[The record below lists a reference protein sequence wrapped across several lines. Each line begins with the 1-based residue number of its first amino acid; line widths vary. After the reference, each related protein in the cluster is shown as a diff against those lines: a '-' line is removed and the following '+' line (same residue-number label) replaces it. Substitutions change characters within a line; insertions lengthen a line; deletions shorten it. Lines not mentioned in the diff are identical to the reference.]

1 MSESMQ
7 NEIDDLVNQL
17 SPPQGAVG
25 LMTSKD
31 VRDLVRK
38 AATQGTLIG
47 YVVGEKLTRLHGVH
61 KINELKYDYD
71 QLKSHCKDLEMEIMA
86 LKR

>member
-7 NEIDDLVNQL
+7 LQIDELVDQL
-17 SPPQGAVG
+17 SPPSGAVG

-31 VRDLVRK
+31 VRELVRK

-61 KINELKYDYD
+61 KINELNYEYD